1 VITNTHVQGDIRT
14 DYATAGGLVGA
25 SYGSVYRAVSFTGSV
40 SGGWTIGGLL
50 GFHQG
55 FEDKRIEDP
64 GDIWASFVV
73 ERPVDVIRY
82 AFVDAD
88 LLGGSYA
95 NVGGLI
101 GVFNGRVDLSCGY
114 ITGMME
120 RGETLNGVSYVT
132 RNRWRTSEISV
143 YENIFLDDALMV
155 SGVATTDQDRV
166 TFIDPDILLG
176 ADIPDGLEFLGRDSD
191 GAFEIP
197 YWRPGT

>member
-1 VITNTHVQGDIRT
+1 
-14 DYATAGGLVGA
+14 
-25 SYGSVYRAVSFTGSV
+25 
-40 SGGWTIGGLL
+40 
-50 GFHQG
+50 
-55 FEDKRIEDP
+55 
-64 GDIWASFVV
+64 
-73 ERPVDVIRY
+73 
-82 AFVDAD
+82 
-88 LLGGSYA
+88 
-95 NVGGLI
+95 
-101 GVFNGRVDLSCGY
+101 
-114 ITGMME
+114 ME

-155 SGVATTDQDRV
+155 PGVTATDQDRV